1 MEISKSRKSEIID
14 IAEFIAEE
22 YCAETMV
29 MPDFIADI
37 SRISF
42 NYGDYGD
49 YFDGMLEHDSG
60 AFHIYI
66 NNHSI
71 QYPNRVRFSFAHEL
85 GHYFVDDHRNSL
97 KKGKSLHKSFNRL
110 VPKNIVEIEADC
122 FASNLLIPP
131 TRFMKFI
138 HKKKFNFSLIEAISK
153 HFGTSLSSTLFRFV
167 ESGNYPI
174 MVVYSQNNIVKHK
187 WCSVEFPYKYL
198 KCNYSNKLP
207 VNTAA
212 SEYFA
217 DGTKYE
223 TAEIVYASDW
233 FKSFEDIRDVKLFEK
248 CIYPTY
254 NNTVIS
260 IIWE

>member
-1 MEISKSRKSEIID
+1 
-14 IAEFIAEE
+14 
-22 YCAETMV
+22 
-29 MPDFIADI
+29 
-37 SRISF
+37 
-42 NYGDYGD
+42 
-49 YFDGMLEHDSG
+49 
-60 AFHIYI
+60 
-66 NNHSI
+66 
-71 QYPNRVRFSFAHEL
+71 
-85 GHYFVDDHRNSL
+85 
-97 KKGKSLHKSFNRL
+97 
-110 VPKNIVEIEADC
+110 
-122 FASNLLIPP
+122 
-131 TRFMKFI
+131 
-138 HKKKFNFSLIEAISK
+138 
-153 HFGTSLSSTLFRFV
+153 
-167 ESGNYPI
+167 